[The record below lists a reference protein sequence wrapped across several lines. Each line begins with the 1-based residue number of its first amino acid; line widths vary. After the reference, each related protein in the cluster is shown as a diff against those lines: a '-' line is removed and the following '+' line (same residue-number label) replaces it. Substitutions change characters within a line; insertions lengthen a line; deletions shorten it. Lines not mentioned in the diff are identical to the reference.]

1 MSPPAPGAGVLP
13 GGWACHL
20 ACTIVAWGS
29 LPPGVFWTC
38 TCDTSSPA
46 LLWWWMWSPPGPPW
60 HFVLRVVGSPVF
72 QGDPSTPLAGA
83 PCYLRQPLLTSWPG
97 LPDGERGDHQISP
110 LLLRTGLVL
119 PHLPSLEYGKT
130 GVGG

>member
-1 MSPPAPGAGVLP
+1 MPPLAPGAGMLP

-29 LPPGVFWTC
+29 LPPGAFWTC

-60 HFVLRVVGSPVF
+60 HFVLRMVGWIGVVWVEMVVGLGAVGKVTVLVDAMVSP
-72 QGDPSTPLAGA
+72 
-83 PCYLRQPLLTSWPG
+83 
-97 LPDGERGDHQISP
+97 
-110 LLLRTGLVL
+110 
-119 PHLPSLEYGKT
+119 
-130 GVGG
+130 GVGLL